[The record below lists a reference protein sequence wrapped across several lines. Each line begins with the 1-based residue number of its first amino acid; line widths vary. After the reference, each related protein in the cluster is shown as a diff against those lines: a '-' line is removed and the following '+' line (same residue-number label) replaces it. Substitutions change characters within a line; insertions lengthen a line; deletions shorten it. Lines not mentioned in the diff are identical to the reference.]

1 MKGTCSVRALLS
13 ICFTWLTHKEDTLP
27 FFQAYLRCKFSEP
40 DWDASLRVTAYERTH
55 LQHAGYVKTRFF
67 VLPHTS
73 PKVERADP
81 RHHCGIVKHDRRG
94 ELRFAFAAQTARR
107 GHFMRGYEAESGCI
121 FHQHLLTDMNQGWCQ
136 TQISILLTAHLC
148 LINDWARCC
157 HDYPAERP
165 SGVHSVSSPLPI
177 TLTLSSDTQE
187 SLPLDSAWAVK
198 CRDHIS

>member
-1 MKGTCSVRALLS
+1 MLS
-13 ICFTWLTHKEDTLP
+13 QGFAFHLFHMTDTQRRHIA
-27 FFQAYLRCKFSEP
+27 FFQTYLRCKFSEP

-81 RHHCGIVKHDRRG
+81 RHRCGIVKHDRRG

>member
-1 MKGTCSVRALLS
+1 MLS
-13 ICFTWLTHKEDTLP
+13 QGFAFHLFHMTDTQRRHIA

-40 DWDASLRVTAYERTH
+40 DWDASLRVTAYERTR

-81 RHHCGIVKHDRRG
+81 RHRCGIVKHDRRG

-187 SLPLDSAWAVK
+187 SLPLDSTWAVK

>member
-1 MKGTCSVRALLS
+1 MWRAHAQSGLCFPFVSHDWHTKKTHCLFSS
-13 ICFTWLTHKEDTLP
+13 IFAMQVFRTG
-27 FFQAYLRCKFSEP
+27 LRCI
-40 DWDASLRVTAYERTH
+40 VTRNGERTH

-81 RHHCGIVKHDRRG
+81 RHRCGIVRHNRRG

>member
-1 MKGTCSVRALLS
+1 MT
-13 ICFTWLTHKEDTLP
+13 DTQRRHIA

-81 RHHCGIVKHDRRG
+81 RHRCGIVKHNGRG
-94 ELRFAFAAQTARR
+94 ELCFAFAAQTARR
-107 GHFMRGYEAESGCI
+107 GHFMRGYEAEWGCI